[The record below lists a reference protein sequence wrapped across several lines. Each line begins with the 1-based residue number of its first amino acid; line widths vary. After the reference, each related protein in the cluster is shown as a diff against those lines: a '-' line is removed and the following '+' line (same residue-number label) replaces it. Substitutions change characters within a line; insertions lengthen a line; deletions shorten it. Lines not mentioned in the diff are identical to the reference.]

1 MLIWTGQRKW
11 PTTSLQIP
19 LKLQK
24 FFQNFEQRSLLKY
37 NALSYIPFKQL
48 QLNITT
54 YIDIKNLEKLIGIS
68 KYFFLNFKIFFEK
81 KKKKRKEEGKNC
93 FIIF

>member
-48 QLNITT
+48 QLIMSHEILTLKT
-54 YIDIKNLEKLIGIS
+54 WKS
-68 KYFFLNFKIFFEK
+68 
-81 KKKKRKEEGKNC
+81 
-93 FIIF
+93 